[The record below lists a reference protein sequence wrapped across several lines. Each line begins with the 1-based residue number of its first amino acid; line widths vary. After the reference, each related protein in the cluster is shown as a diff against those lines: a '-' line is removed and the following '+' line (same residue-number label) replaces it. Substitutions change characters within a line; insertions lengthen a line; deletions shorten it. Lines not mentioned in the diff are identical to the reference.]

1 MKWILTENAST
12 GKGFVLVLVKKR
24 LGGRH
29 YLLR

>member
-1 MKWILTENAST
+1 MKWILMENANT
-12 GKGFVLVLVKKR
+12 GKSFVLILVQKR